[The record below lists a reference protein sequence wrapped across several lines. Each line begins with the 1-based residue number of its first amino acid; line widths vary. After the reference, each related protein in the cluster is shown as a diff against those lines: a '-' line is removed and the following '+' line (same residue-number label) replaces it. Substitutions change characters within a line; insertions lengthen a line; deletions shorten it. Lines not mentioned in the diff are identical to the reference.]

1 MIYDLYFHQIPW
13 KDISDWKDVQSIAS
27 GTKKLSSLRKTT
39 VSQSEN
45 KRVLLVKEKVTCII
59 LIQNIEVHEEH
70 QNKLLWVL
78 NNQNYSCQIHVN

>member
-45 KRVLLVKEKVTCII
+45 KESYL
-59 LIQNIEVHEEH
+59 
-70 QNKLLWVL
+70 
-78 NNQNYSCQIHVN
+78 